1 LNPIGRRPP
10 LPGPEDANPASKG
23 LDALPV
29 ADILRL
35 MHGEDLAAVSAVGK
49 ILADVEK
56 AVDDAI
62 SAISGGGRVFY
73 IGAGTSGRLGVLD
86 AAEVR
91 PTFGSDRFRAILAGS
106 GRAMAEAE
114 EGAEDDEGAGMKA
127 AGEIRAGDMA
137 LGISASGRTPFVV
150 AALQEAKAR
159 GARSWLLTCDA
170 RAGHDFVDGTMVVS
184 TGPELVAGST
194 RLKAATATKLV
205 LNMLSTASM
214 AKLGGVHDGLMI
226 DVVPSNKKLVARA
239 EGIIAQVTGCG
250 AEEAAELLRR
260 SGMRAKVASLMKLKG
275 LSKEDAEGLLEK
287 SGGSLR
293 GALEL

>member
-1 LNPIGRRPP
+1 MS
-10 LPGPEDANPASKG
+10 GPEDANPASKG
-23 LDALPV
+23 LDTLPV
-29 ADILRL
+29 SDILRL
-35 MHGEDLAAVSAVGK
+35 MHNEDLVAVEAVGR

-56 AVDDAI
+56 AVNDAI

-91 PTFGSDRFRAILAGS
+91 PTFGSDRFRAVLAG
-106 GRAMAEAE
+106 GEKAMAEAK
-114 EGAEDDEGAGMKA
+114 EGAEDDEEAGMKA
-127 AGEIRAGDMA
+127 AREIRADDMA

-150 AALQEAKAR
+150 TALREAKAR
-159 GARSWLLTCDA
+159 GARTWLLTCD
-170 RAGHDFVDGTMVVS
+170 RNEGYPFVDGVMAVS

-205 LNMLSTASM
+205 LNMLSTATM
-214 AKLGGVHDGLMI
+214 AKLGGVHDGHMI

-239 EGIIAQVTGCG
+239 ERIIAQVTGCG
-250 AEEAAELLRR
+250 REEAAELLRR
-260 SGMRAKVASLMKLKG
+260 SGMRTKVASLMKLKG
-275 LSKEDAEGLLEK
+275 ISKEDAEGLLEK

-293 GALEL
+293 RALEL